1 MPGKYCLLSKLSDK
15 FKQMLVSGKINPET
29 LNGMT
34 SEGRRAFFEQH
45 FGLDNAKNINSLFE
59 QKLLLKNQQAAMISW
74 AKTVSGIK
82 PDVRRDLIS
91 RIERMDA
98 RVLSPDGEKN
108 FLTDLARTKLGTDVT
123 FEQATK
129 ISNLSKVVS
138 ETKDAFAKDPM
149 NEQLQLE
156 HGMSLLKM
164 DEYLNK
170 IAPSKDNIALSII
183 NLPRALMST
192 LDLSAPFRQGFGMV
206 TRKEFWKNLGPMV
219 SFWNKA
225 NYEKMQAM
233 ILADPY
239 NEVATRAGL
248 KIFGIS
254 KDLRLQEE
262 AFMSSLVSKIPGL
275 AMSERAYTGFLTK
288 TRMDVFKS
296 LIKKAEM
303 MGEDVKPGSQAA
315 KDIAHMINNFT
326 GAGSVGKL
334 EPAVPVLNSVFFSPR
349 KIMANMQIL
358 NPATYLNP
366 KTSPTARKAALRNL
380 IGMVST
386 AGTLIGLASLMGNKQ
401 ETSPISSDF
410 GKVKIGNT
418 RFDVTGGNASMAVL
432 LARLMTGQTKSTTSG
447 IVKDLGKDFGA
458 KSRGDTMIAFMR
470 NKLSPSASFVMD
482 WMFGENAVGEPF
494 KMTDAMK
501 SRMMPMIM
509 SDLMEVSEADP
520 SMVFPTAIADIFG
533 FGTQT
538 YTSDVNWENS
548 TGVELK
554 AFKAKVGDVKFAEAN
569 NEYNELVIKKVE
581 ELSTDDKYN
590 KKTEE
595 EKQKFLT
602 SEKAKIKK
610 QVMRDYQFKYKRK
623 KPNK

>member
-1 MPGKYCLLSKLSDK
+1 MAKYCLLPKLADK

-29 LNGMT
+29 LNAMT
-34 SEGRRAFFEQH
+34 SEGRRAFFAEH

-82 PDVRRDLIS
+82 PEIRRDLIS
-91 RIERMDA
+91 RIERMNEA
-98 RVLSPDGEKN
+98 ILSPKDEKL
-108 FLTDLARTKLGTDVT
+108 FLADLARTKLGTEVT
-123 FEQATK
+123 FEQAK
-129 ISNLSKVVS
+129 NISNLSKVVS
-138 ETKDAFAKDPM
+138 ETKDIFASDPM
-149 NEQLQLE
+149 NEKLQLDY
-156 HGMSLLKM
+156 GMSLLRM

-170 IAPSKDNIALSII
+170 IAPSKDNIALSVI

-239 NEVATRAGL
+239 HEVATRAGL

-254 KDLRLQEE
+254 KELRLQEE

-288 TRMDVFKS
+288 TRMDIFKS

-303 MGEDVKPGSQAA
+303 MGEDVKPGSKAA

-334 EPAVPVLNSVFFSPR
+334 EASVPLMNSVFFSPR

-358 NPATYLNP
+358 NPVTYLNP

-386 AGTLIGLASLMGNKQ
+386 AGTLIGLAEMNGQKQ
-401 ETSPISSDF
+401 ETNPTSADF

-418 RFDVTGGNASMAVL
+418 RFDVTGGNVSMAVL
-432 LARLMTGQTKSTTSG
+432 LARLITGETKSTTSG
-447 IVKDLGKDFGA
+447 IVRELGKDYGA
-458 KSRGDTMIAFMR
+458 KSRGDIMVSFMR
-470 NKLSPSASFVMD
+470 NKLSPSASLVAD

-494 KMTDAMK
+494 KTSTAIK
-501 SRMMPMIM
+501 SRVMPMIIA
-509 SDLMEVSEADP
+509 DIIEVSEADP
-520 SMVFPTAIADIFG
+520 TMVFPTAMADMFG

-538 YTSDVNWENS
+538 YTSDVDWNNNL
-548 TGVELK
+548 GVELK
-554 AFKAKVGDVKFAEAN
+554 AFKDKVGDVKFTEAN
-569 NEYNELVIKKVE
+569 NEYNDLVAKKVE
-581 ELSTDDKYN
+581 ELSTDEKYN
-590 KKTEE
+590 KKSNE

-610 QVMRDYQFKYKRK
+610 EVMRDYRFKYKRE
-623 KPNK
+623 KPSK